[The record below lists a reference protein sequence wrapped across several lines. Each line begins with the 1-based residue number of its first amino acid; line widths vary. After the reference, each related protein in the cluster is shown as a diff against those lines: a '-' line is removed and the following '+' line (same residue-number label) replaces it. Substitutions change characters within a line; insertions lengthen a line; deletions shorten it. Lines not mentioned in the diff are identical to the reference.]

1 MRPSAAW
8 RTVSGVR
15 TCLLTGKILPSILI
29 LTGALQ
35 VKKRSEAFLS
45 TMSWNK
51 GLVFIVCG
59 GTGAAAD
66 MN

>member
-1 MRPSAAW
+1 
-8 RTVSGVR
+8 
-15 TCLLTGKILPSILI
+15 
-29 LTGALQ
+29 LQ

-66 MN
+66 MD